1 MFEFSSILEFL
12 EENPNWINSMMFL
25 LVFIES
31 LVILGL
37 FTPATLI
44 IPGIG
49 ALAASVNI
57 NPIVIVFWATLG
69 MVVGDTVSF
78 LLGKMIGNKV
88 ELSLIHI

>member
-49 ALAASVNI
+49 AFAASVNI
-57 NPIVIVFWATLG
+57 NPVVIVFWATLG

-88 ELSLIHI
+88 ED